1 MSIFIQYI
9 VIFVV
14 IAVSVCFVLRNL
26 YKAIYHNV
34 KCKDYKCAGCAFYDK
49 CKKVEKKQWIYLVK
63 LFFYITF
70 ATAIR
75 KRNGTLADRL
85 GNGLQNRVEQ
95 FDSARYL
102 F

>member
-1 MSIFIQYI
+1 MSISIQYI

-26 YKAIYHNV
+26 YKAIYRNV

-85 GNGLQNRVEQ
+85 GNGLQNRVAQ
-95 FDSARYL
+95 YDSARYL